1 MPRFYNHAMR
11 LRWVLVMVVVLPV
24 VLSAQQPALSG
35 QTREAVTSRLAELR
49 RIHTPNGI
57 EVLEEVPFGD
67 TRQWVSIRGKDRRNP
82 ILLFIHGG
90 PGTPMLP
97 MAWAYQTPWEDF
109 FTVVQWD
116 QRGVGKNAVTAD
128 REALTPTLSAAQV
141 LDDAEAVTAWVRTR
155 LQADKVI
162 VMGYSYGTM
171 IGMALAQRRPEW
183 VHAYVGTG
191 QMAPGTNSEAVIY
204 DRLLQLAG
212 IDGNSQA
219 LTELRTIAPYP
230 REGQTPADMLVVRRW
245 ARRYNGG
252 WYGKPDFDL
261 LFSLP
266 EWAPEYTEVD
276 LAAQQ
281 AASQWFSRTVMRNP
295 HGREP
300 EEWLTIPVPV
310 VVIQGR
316 HDLHTPYESAKA
328 FVERVKAPTVRFIT
342 LEHAAHVPML
352 EEPGRFLLALI
363 QEVLPLAG
371 QGR

>member
-1 MPRFYNHAMR
+1 MR
-11 LRWVLVMVVVLPV
+11 LRWILLWVVVLPV
-24 VLSAQQPALSG
+24 VLSGQQPALSG
-35 QTREAVTSRLAELR
+35 QAREAVTSRLAELR

-57 EVLEEVPFGD
+57 ELLEEVPVGD
-67 TRQWVSIRGKDRRNP
+67 TRQWVSVRGKDRRNP
-82 ILLFIHGG
+82 VLLFIHGG
-90 PGTPMLP
+90 PGTPMMP

-116 QRGVGKNAVTAD
+116 QRGIGKNAASAE

-162 VMGYSYGTM
+162 VMGYSYGSL

-183 VHAYVGTG
+183 VHAYVGAG

-204 DRLLQLAG
+204 NRLLQLAG

-230 REGQTPADMLVVRRW
+230 REGQTMADMLVVRRW
-245 ARRYNGG
+245 ARKYNGG
-252 WYGKPDFDL
+252 WYGKPDFEL

-266 EWAPEYTEVD
+266 DWAPEYTDAD

-295 HGREP
+295 LGREP
-300 EEWLTIPVPV
+300 EAWLTMPVPV
-310 VVIQGR
+310 VVLQGK

-328 FVERVKAPTVRFIT
+328 FVDRVKAPSVRFIT
-342 LEHAAHVPML
+342 LEHSGHVPML
-352 EEPGRFLLALI
+352 EEQGRFLLALI
-363 QEVLPLAG
+363 QNVLPLA

>member
-1 MPRFYNHAMR
+1 M
-11 LRWVLVMVVVLPV
+11 
-24 VLSAQQPALSG
+24 
-35 QTREAVTSRLAELR
+35 
-49 RIHTPNGI
+49 
-57 EVLEEVPFGD
+57 
-67 TRQWVSIRGKDRRNP
+67 
-82 ILLFIHGG
+82 
-90 PGTPMLP
+90 
-97 MAWAYQTPWEDF
+97 
-109 FTVVQWD
+109 QWD
-116 QRGVGKNAVTAD
+116 QRGIGKNAVTAD
-128 REALTPTLSAAQV
+128 R
-141 LDDAEAVTAWVRTR
+141 D
-155 LQADKVI
+155 
-162 VMGYSYGTM
+162 
-171 IGMALAQRRPEW
+171 
-183 VHAYVGTG
+183 
-191 QMAPGTNSEAVIY
+191 
-204 DRLLQLAG
+204 
-212 IDGNSQA
+212 A

-266 EWAPEYTEVD
+266 EWAPEYTEAD

-295 HGREP
+295 LGREP